1 MRMIIFHK
9 QLISNPPQPPS
20 GGLNC
25 GLCCSNKSHMLAEKG
40 RYKWDRDTNETL
52 SLWKTVLGFR
62 NKRRSDP
69 ISANILSN
77 QILPPFSWHVCGM
90 DMLPSLRPICQ
101 QHSFFR
107 LKLHISNGAFEGT
120 VFSSVYLVV
129 GYIVWNWRSTSAFRQ
144 AERFLF
150 LNRWTPKTSEGN
162 LPSWTDSSRA
172 WKLG

>member
-1 MRMIIFHK
+1 MKDRLFER
-9 QLISNPPQPPS
+9 PS
-20 GGLNC
+20 L
-25 GLCCSNKSHMLAEKG
+25 
-40 RYKWDRDTNETL
+40 R
-52 SLWKTVLGFR
+52 KTVLGFR

-77 QILPPFSWHVCGM
+77 QILPPFSRHVCGM

-107 LKLHISNGAFEGT
+107 LKLHISNGAFEST
-120 VFSSVYLVV
+120 VFNSVYLVV

-172 WKLG
+172 WKLGQHRSTDVTRLMLLRSLLVSKRNAKLCDVLSLT